1 MHPARIAV
9 ALALLSFATLG
20 TLSAAELIPIAD
32 VEAQAKE
39 HKLVLVPPHFESTPA
54 EIHAVTTKVLAEA
67 NAGLDQLAKQDPE
80 KATFDSTFV
89 ALDAIEARV
98 RSLSNRLGLLRN
110 ALPNADGRNAADEDS
125 VKVDAWSIS
134 LDYRNDIYQIL
145 KKVADK
151 STDLTGEDKLFLF
164 ETMRDYR
171 RAGLALEPDQRDIV
185 ENLRKLLS
193 SLTTEFNHNVVA
205 AVGPFEFTKEE
216 GEGLP
221 SSFLETPGVR
231 VSDGHYRAM
240 LNITYHAQTV
250 LAHAK
255 NPDVR
260 KRAYMIRNELA
271 KDKNVPLMAHIVQLR
286 TEIARRLGYKD
297 WADYQ
302 TEIKMVKTGDAA
314 KKFEED
320 LVAALQPKFDSEM
333 EELRKL
339 KVAETGK
346 ADAKLDPWDIA
357 YYLDE
362 YQKQKFSVDAE
373 QLRVYFPYQAV
384 LDGMFKIYERIFS
397 LKFAE
402 VQPKEVWADGVRLFV
417 VKDATTDEPMGLF
430 YLDMFPR
437 DGKYNHFACFQ
448 IADGIRD
455 PNGVYECPIAALE
468 CNFPPP
474 SPDRPSLLKHEDVET
489 LFHEFGHVM
498 HLVLSRSKFNRHTA
512 FGVPGDFVE
521 APSQMLENW
530 AWNKTVLDTFAA
542 DYRDPSKK
550 VPAEIIDALEKARIG
565 TAGMFYRR
573 QLSFGILDLDIH
585 MLTKPQETPDIVGI
599 TNRDLA
605 RVYVA
610 PPDETAFIAYFSH
623 LCDGYDAGYYGYMWS
638 LAIAQDMASVFRA
651 SPDGFLDVK
660 TGRKLRDEIY
670 GVGASR
676 EVSESIEAFLGRKE
690 SLDPFQEFV
699 GAKPTPANTK

>member
-1 MHPARIAV
+1 
-9 ALALLSFATLG
+9 
-20 TLSAAELIPIAD
+20 
-32 VEAQAKE
+32 
-39 HKLVLVPPHFESTPA
+39 
-54 EIHAVTTKVLAEA
+54 
-67 NAGLDQLAKQDPE
+67 
-80 KATFDSTFV
+80 
-89 ALDAIEARV
+89 
-98 RSLSNRLGLLRN
+98 N
-110 ALPNADGRNAADEDS
+110 ALPNADGRNTANDMS
-125 VKVDAWSIS
+125 VKVDAWAIS
-134 LDYRNDIYQIL
+134 LDYRQDIYNIL
-145 KKVADK
+145 KKVADQ
-151 STDLTGEDKLFLF
+151 THGLTGEDKLFLD

-193 SLTTEFNHNVVA
+193 SLTTEYNHNVMA

-216 GEGLP
+216 GDGLP

-231 VSDGHYRAM
+231 IADGHYRAM

-250 LAHAK
+250 LQHAK
-255 NPDVR
+255 NADVR
-260 KRAYMIRNELA
+260 RRAYMVRNELA
-271 KDKNVPLMAHIVQLR
+271 KDKNVPLMTHIVQLR

-302 TEIKMVKTGDAA
+302 TEVKMVKTGDAA

-320 LVAALQPKFDSEM
+320 LVTALQPKFDAEM

-346 ADAKLDPWDIA
+346 PDAKLDPWDVS
-357 YYLDE
+357 YYQTE
-362 YQKQKFSVDAE
+362 YEKQKFSVDAE

-384 LDGMFKIYERIFS
+384 LDGMFRIYERIFS

-402 VQPKEVWADGVRLFV
+402 VQPREVWADGVRAFV

-437 DGKYNHFACFQ
+437 DGKYNHFACFP
-448 IADGIRD
+448 IFDGLRD
-455 PNGVYECPIAALE
+455 PDGTVECPIAALE

-489 LFHEFGHVM
+489 IFHEFGHVM

-530 AWNKTVLDTFAA
+530 AWNKKVLDTFAG

-550 VPAEIIDALEKARIG
+550 VPAEIIDSLEKARLG

-573 QLSFGILDLDIH
+573 QLSFGVLDLDLH
-585 MLTKPQETPDIVGI
+585 MLTKPQVTPDIVAI
-599 TNRDLA
+599 TNHDLA

-610 PPDETAFIAYFSH
+610 PPDDTAFIAYFSH

-638 LAIAQDMASVFRA
+638 LAIAQDMASIFRA
-651 SPDGFLDVK
+651 SPEGFLDEKV
-660 TGRKLRDEIY
+660 GRRLRDEIY
-670 GVGASR
+670 AAGATR
-676 EVSESIEAFLGRKE
+676 DVSESIEAFLGRKE
-690 SLDPFQEFV
+690 SLDPFLVFV
-699 GAKPTPANTK
+699 GAKPAATNAK